1 MNYNYTFFC
10 WHGYSEFFA
19 GLTYKRE
26 IRNKKKKNICNGYSF
41 YLRALMKNI
50 FVNFVFTYIRKV

>member
-1 MNYNYTFFC
+1 MR
-10 WHGYSEFFA
+10 H
-19 GLTYKRE
+19 KRE